1 MGLQTPAGCQVR
13 RLAWNDL
20 PVGDV
25 AWPGGTMFLK
35 ASYGSGLAT
44 RAGDAP
50 GTVWAV
56 GDRGPNL
63 KAKTAVELYGATG
76 LVPLRGLDGAKI
88 MPRLDL
94 GPEVAELRVFDD
106 RIELARTIRL
116 RGETAPVPGV
126 PIPGGG
132 HSQCEPAFDQEGAQ
146 LAPDPSG
153 VYSEGL
159 AALDDGGFWV
169 GDEYGPSLLRLD
181 AAGQVLVR
189 WVPQGC
195 EGQYH
200 GADYPVIGM
209 LPAIAAKRQ
218 LNRGFEAL
226 AVSPDQRRLTLA
238 FQSPLAH
245 PDQAAHESA
254 RHVRIW
260 QLDSGSGEV
269 VAQFLYPLDRPDSFR
284 RDTGKGGFGASDVKV
299 GEIVAAG
306 PETLLV
312 LERGS
317 ETTKIY
323 RVDLAEAQPLPAKHL
338 DIATRPTIEEMSAA
352 DELCLPVLAKQL
364 LFSSDD
370 VPHVAADLEGMAL
383 LSPRTILL
391 VSDNDFGV
399 EGAETSFWRLDFDVP
414 LHDG

>member
-1 MGLQTPAGCQVR
+1 MAWDDPALGEI
-13 RLAWNDL
+13 
-20 PVGDV
+20 
-25 AWPGGTMFLK
+25 AWPSGVMTVK
-35 ASYGSGLAT
+35 SSYGSGLAT
-44 RAGDAP
+44 RAGDPP

-63 KAKTAVELYGATG
+63 KATTAVKQYGATG
-76 LVPLRGLDGAKI
+76 LEPLRGLDGAKI

-94 GPEVAELRVFDD
+94 GPEIAELRVSGD
-106 RIELARTIRL
+106 RVRLVRTIRL
-116 RGETAPVPGV
+116 RGGSAPVPGV
-126 PIPGGG
+126 PIPGGD
-132 HSQCEPAFDQEGAQ
+132 HSRCEPAFDKSGTQ
-146 LAPDPSG
+146 LSPDPSG
-153 VYSEGL
+153 VDSEGL

-169 GDEYGPSLLRLD
+169 GDEYGPSLLKLD

-195 EGQYH
+195 ADQYR
-200 GADYPVIGM
+200 GADYPVAGV

-226 AVSPDQRRLTLA
+226 ALSPDQRRLTLA

-245 PDQAAHESA
+245 PDEAAHEGA

-260 QLDSGSGEV
+260 QLDACSGEM

-284 RDTGKGGFGASDVKV
+284 RDVAKGGFGASDVKV

-306 PETLLV
+306 SETLLV

-317 ETTKIY
+317 ETSKIY
-323 RVDLAEAQPLPAKHL
+323 RVDLAGAEPLSPEHL
-338 DIATRPTIEEMSAA
+338 DIASRPTIEELSAA
-352 DELCLPVLAKQL
+352 GDLGLPVLAKQL

-370 VPHVAADLEGMAL
+370 ARQVAPDLEGMAL
-383 LSPRTILL
+383 LSAQTVLL

-399 EGAETSFWRLDFDVP
+399 EGASTSFWRLDFEAP
-414 LHDG
+414 LHDD

>member
-1 MGLQTPAGCQVR
+1 MAWDDPALG
-13 RLAWNDL
+13 
-20 PVGDV
+20 GI
-25 AWPGGTMFLK
+25 AWPGGTMAVK

-44 RAGDAP
+44 RAGDPP

-63 KAKTAVELYGATG
+63 KARTAVKLYGATG
-76 LVPLRGLDGAKI
+76 LDSLRGLDGAKI

-94 GPEVAELRVFDD
+94 GPQIAELHVSDD
-106 RIELARTIRL
+106 RVALVRTIRL
-116 RGETAPVPGV
+116 QGESAPVPGV

-132 HSQCEPAFDQEGAQ
+132 HSQCEPAFDESGAQ
-146 LAPDPSG
+146 LSPDPSG
-153 VYSEGL
+153 VDSEGL

-169 GDEYGPSLLRLD
+169 GDEYGPSLLKLD
-181 AAGQVLVR
+181 TAGQVVVR

-195 EGQYH
+195 EGQYR
-200 GADYPVIGM
+200 GADYPVAGV
-209 LPAIAAKRQ
+209 LPAVAARRQ

-226 AVSPDQRRLTLA
+226 ALSPDQRRLTLA

-245 PDQAAHESA
+245 PDEAAHAQA

-260 QLDSGSGEV
+260 QLDAGSGEV

-284 RDTGKGGFGASDVKV
+284 RDVAKGGFGASDVKV

-306 PETLLV
+306 PQTLLV

-317 ETTKIY
+317 ETSKIY
-323 RVDLAEAQPLPAKHL
+323 RIDLAGAEPLSAEHL
-338 DIATRPTIEEMSAA
+338 DIASRPTIEELSAA
-352 DELCLPVLAKQL
+352 GELGLPVLAKRL

-370 VPHVAADLEGMAL
+370 ARQVAADLEGMAL
-383 LSPRTILL
+383 LSPTSLLL

-399 EGAETSFWRLDFDVP
+399 EGAETSFWRLDFEAP
-414 LHDG
+414 LHHG